1 MTEWSHSR
9 TQQGLLADRLIP
21 NVGAV
26 AGTAHTSMERE
37 VASQP
42 ATWRTAAQRT
52 APELARVLTAPGPL
66 AVVGCG
72 TSWFVAQAVAALRES
87 AGHGPTDAYTATEAR
102 LGRNYPELLVVS
114 RSGTTTEVAELLV
127 GRPAGTR
134 ATAIVAVDDTPIA
147 RAADH
152 VVVLDYADE
161 ESVVQTRFAT
171 SLLAAARAALG
182 EDVEALAQSADDAL
196 VSPLPAGALDARQSV
211 FLGTGWSIG
220 LAHEAAL
227 KLREA
232 AQLWSESYPAMEYRH
247 GPVALAEL
255 GTVVWIFGDAPEGL
269 VAQVAATGATVVD
282 DPLDPMVD
290 LVRVHRLALTR
301 ATRQGLDPDRPRNL
315 TRSVV
320 LNRSAS

>member
-1 MTEWSHSR
+1 MTN
-9 TQQGLLADRLIP
+9 T
-21 NVGAV
+21 
-26 AGTAHTSMERE
+26 AGTCTERE

-42 ATWRTAAQRT
+42 EMWRIAARRT
-52 APELARVLTAPGPL
+52 APGLVRVLTTPGPL

-87 AGHGPTDAYTATEAR
+87 AGYGPTDAYTATEAR
-102 LGRNYPELLVVS
+102 LGRNYPELLVLS
-114 RSGTTTEVAELLV
+114 RSGTTTEVCQLLA

-134 ATAIVAVDDTPIA
+134 ATAIVAVADTPVA
-147 RAADH
+147 QSADD

-171 SLLAAARAALG
+171 SLVAAARATFG
-182 EDVEALAQSADDAL
+182 EDVEALARSAETAL
-196 VSPLPAGALDARQSV
+196 AGPLPAGVLDARQTV

-232 AQLWSESYPAMEYRH
+232 TQAWSESYPAMEYRH
-247 GPVALAEL
+247 GPVALAEP
-255 GTVVWIFGDAPEGL
+255 GTHVWVFGDAPPGL
-269 VAQVAATGATVVD
+269 VAQVEATGATVVD
-282 DPLDPMVD
+282 DPLDPLVD
-290 LVRVHRLALTR
+290 LVRVHRVAIGRAALL
-301 ATRQGLDPDRPRNL
+301 GLDPDRPRHL

-320 LNRSAS
+320 LDRSAT